1 MKKKIDIKNIVN
13 EQQLKEYLIDLD
25 IEESYSELLS
35 ALLKEIDSKTKEQSK
50 IKKNKKRIQAN
61 DDAKTHTSAES
72 FLTKEEISALPSWV
86 RKEIKDSILIGNS
99 GDVIKVPDGRKYH
112 RKNKLNDLP
121 GGQWTFFLNSVINTR
136 FPTTGVEAYAHDLR
150 KVHPSPKPPQL
161 MRDIIEFFTKEN
173 EIVLDYFMGV
183 GGTLIGASLC
193 NRKAIGIDL
202 NEKYID
208 VYKLANK
215 ALGLEEQVTVLGDSI
230 KLLKDGNALKSQLRT
245 KKASLILIDPPYG
258 DMLAREKTGEAIKKK
273 QDTSPTPFTNL
284 ASDLGNM
291 EIEEFFPIFQ
301 ESIKNSLQF
310 LKPRGHIVV
319 FMKDLQPSKSSPNL
333 LHARVIEDL
342 SAINGLRYLGMKI
355 WADQGVNL
363 YPYGYPFSYVANQIH
378 QYIMIFRLDQDG

>member
-1 MKKKIDIKNIVN
+1 MKKKIDLNNVIN
-13 EQQLKEYLIDLD
+13 EEKLRGYLAGLG
-25 IEESYSELLS
+25 IEEVHPEMLPVI
-35 ALLKEIDSKTKEQSK
+35 LKEIESKAKEKSK
-50 IKKNKKRIQAN
+50 IKKNKKRIKAN
-61 DDAKTHTSAES
+61 DDAKTHVSAES
-72 FLTKEEISALPSWV
+72 VLSKEEILALPIWV
-86 RKEIKDSILIGNS
+86 RKEIKDSVVIGNS
-99 GDVIKVPDGRKYH
+99 GDVIQVPDGRKYH

-136 FPTTGVEAYAHDLR
+136 FPTTGMEAYAHDLR
-150 KVHPSPKPPQL
+150 KMHPSPKPPQL

-202 NEKYID
+202 NKKYLD

-215 ALGLEEQVTVLGDSI
+215 ALGLKEQVTVLGDSI
-230 KLLKDGNALKSQLRT
+230 KLLKDGKELESLLNS
-245 KKASLILIDPPYG
+245 KKASLVLIDPPYG

-273 QDTSPTPFTNL
+273 QNTSPTPFTNL
-284 ASDLGNM
+284 STDLGNM

-333 LHARVIEDL
+333 LHSRVIEDL
-342 SAINGLRYLGMKI
+342 AKINGLNYLGMKI

-363 YPYGYPFSYVANQIH
+363 YPYGYPFAFVANQIH
-378 QYIMIFRLDQDG
+378 QYIMIFRMD

>member
-1 MKKKIDIKNIVN
+1 MKKKIDLNNVIN
-13 EQQLKEYLIDLD
+13 EEKLREYLAGLG
-25 IEESYSELLS
+25 IEEAHPEMLPVI
-35 ALLKEIDSKTKEQSK
+35 LKEIESKAKEKSK
-50 IKKNKKRIQAN
+50 IKKNKKRIKAN
-61 DDAKTHTSAES
+61 DDAKTHVSAES
-72 FLTKEEISALPSWV
+72 VLSKEEILALPIWV
-86 RKEIKDSILIGNS
+86 RKEIKDSVVIGNS
-99 GDVIKVPDGRKYH
+99 GDVIQVPDGRKYH

-136 FPTTGVEAYAHDLR
+136 FPTTGMEAYAHDLR
-150 KVHPSPKPPQL
+150 KMHPSPKPPQL

-202 NEKYID
+202 NKKYLD

-215 ALGLEEQVTVLGDSI
+215 ALGLKEQVTVLGDSI
-230 KLLKDGNALKSQLRT
+230 KLLKDGKELESLLNS
-245 KKASLILIDPPYG
+245 KKASLVLIDPPYG

-273 QDTSPTPFTNL
+273 QNTSPTPFTNL
-284 ASDLGNM
+284 STDLGNM

-333 LHARVIEDL
+333 LHSRVIEDL
-342 SAINGLRYLGMKI
+342 AKINGLNYLGMKI

-363 YPYGYPFSYVANQIH
+363 YPYGYPFAFVANQIH
-378 QYIMIFRLDQDG
+378 QYIMIFRMD

>member
-1 MKKKIDIKNIVN
+1 MKRKIDLNNIIN
-13 EQQLKEYLIDLD
+13 EEKLRDYLAGLG
-25 IEESYSELLS
+25 IEEAHPEMLPVI
-35 ALLKEIDSKTKEQSK
+35 LKEIESKAKEKSK
-50 IKKNKKRIQAN
+50 IKKNKRRIKAN
-61 DDAKTHTSAES
+61 DDAKTHVSAES
-72 FLTKEEISALPSWV
+72 VLSKEEILALPTWV
-86 RKEIKDSILIGNS
+86 RKEIKDSVVIGNS
-99 GDVIKVPDGRKYH
+99 GDVIQVPDGRKYH

-136 FPTTGVEAYAHDLR
+136 FPTTGMEAYAHDLR
-150 KVHPSPKPPQL
+150 KMHPSPKPPQL

-202 NEKYID
+202 NKRYLD

-215 ALGLEEQVTVLGDSI
+215 ALGLNEQVTVLGDSI
-230 KLLKDGNALKSQLRT
+230 KLLKDGKELKSLLNS
-245 KKASLILIDPPYG
+245 KKASLVLIDPPYG

-273 QDTSPTPFTNL
+273 QNASPTPFTNL
-284 ASDLGNM
+284 STDLGNM

-333 LHARVIEDL
+333 LHSRVIEDL
-342 SAINGLRYLGMKI
+342 AKINGLNYLGMKI

-363 YPYGYPFSYVANQIH
+363 YPYGYPFAFVANQIH
-378 QYIMIFRLDQDG
+378 QYIIIFRMD